1 MLELVV
7 DVFFAAGNLLQRSRD
22 LIIELVQL
30 TLGVFQIRVDVVIV
44 LMHLIHVHAPVLNT
58 QDSSNKCTK

>member
-7 DVFFAAGNLLQRSRD
+7 DVFLAAGNLLQCSRD
-22 LIIELVQL
+22 FVIELVQL
-30 TLGVFQIRVDVVIV
+30 TLGVLQIRVDVVIV

-58 QDSSNKCTK
+58 TFIKEMY

>member
-58 QDSSNKCTK
+58 TFIK